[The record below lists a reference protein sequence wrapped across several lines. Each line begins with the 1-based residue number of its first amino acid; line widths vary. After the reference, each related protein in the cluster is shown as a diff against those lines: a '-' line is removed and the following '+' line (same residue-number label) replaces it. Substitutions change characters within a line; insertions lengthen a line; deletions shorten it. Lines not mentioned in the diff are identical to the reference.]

1 MEPRDRLPASGL
13 DGIPDLEEVHHINST
28 LTRQN
33 STLEGNRNS
42 TYAPSRES
50 TDYRFAQTTFKN
62 VNIFFT
68 IVGIS
73 LISFTY
79 FNIGFQNLV
88 ILCYVELT

>member
-1 MEPRDRLPASGL
+1 MHRVRK
-13 DGIPDLEEVHHINST
+13 
-28 LTRQN
+28 
-33 STLEGNRNS
+33 
-42 TYAPSRES
+42 
-50 TDYRFAQTTFKN
+50 AQTTDLPKQLLKTFKI

-73 LISFTY
+73 VISFTY